1 MSKARKV
8 KTGGKGKGNLIGKL
22 DGLTSAERKV
32 VDDLLANGKKVKI
45 IPTSTQSG
53 VKTPDFLVNG
63 VKTELKTLKNPN
75 INTGVTRIQKGL
87 KQGAETVI
95 IDGRQAGLTTE
106 QARQIINRA
115 TGTYSDNKIPG
126 KIEIWTNAG
135 LITYP

>member
-1 MSKARKV
+1 V
-8 KTGGKGKGNLIGKL
+8 NNV
-22 DGLTSAERKV
+22 E
-32 VDDLLANGKKVKI
+32 I

-95 IDGRQAGLTTE
+95 IDGREAGLTSD

-126 KIEIWTNAG
+126 NIEIWTTDG
-135 LITYP
+135 IITYQ